1 MRDNEQSNDYAFS
14 ENAVAKLEQKQRPD
28 ILYEAKYSFQ
38 KIQEN
43 IFSLCWFT
51 DSKTELIYG
60 TDKQI
65 RICDTRDY
73 QNYKNQFDDINSS
86 QVFGIKFDPF
96 DPRRFAAITEENI
109 KIFDLRNNKKPLFVI
124 KNREEDLFAG
134 FDWSLYR
141 SNLLVSFSK
150 KYQRVI
156 LYNLIFI
163 ECGKFLGFT

>member
-1 MRDNEQSNDYAFS
+1 MIWDINKSVDPNYNKMRDNEQSNDYAFS

-73 QNYKNQFDDINSS
+73 
-86 QVFGIKFDPF
+86 
-96 DPRRFAAITEENI
+96 
-109 KIFDLRNNKKPLFVI
+109 
-124 KNREEDLFAG
+124 
-134 FDWSLYR
+134 
-141 SNLLVSFSK
+141 
-150 KYQRVI
+150 
-156 LYNLIFI
+156 
-163 ECGKFLGFT
+163 